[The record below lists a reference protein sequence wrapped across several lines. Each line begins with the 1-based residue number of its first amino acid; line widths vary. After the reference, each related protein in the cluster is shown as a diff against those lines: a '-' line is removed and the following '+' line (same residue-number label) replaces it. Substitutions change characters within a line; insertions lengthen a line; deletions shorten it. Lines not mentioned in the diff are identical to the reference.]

1 MGEIRGD
8 DITWGE
14 EKTAWLGATET
25 SKVMANKPVMSTLC
39 HLSRSRSLI
48 LSAVCVWLG
57 LSAVTSEAASKS
69 SGIDFNRDIRPILS
83 DNCFH
88 CHGPDEKTRE
98 AKLRLDTKDGI
109 LKDLGGYQAVKPGD
123 VKASEVWRRIITKD
137 EDDLMPPPKSHKT
150 LKSDQIALIKK
161 WIEAG
166 APFEGHWAYE
176 QPKLPVL
183 PKVKDAAWARNGID
197 SFIVAKLAEHK
208 LKPAPETDRVTLI
221 RRVTFD
227 LIGLPPTPQEI
238 AEFVADKSPDAYEKV
253 VDRLLK
259 SPRYGEHMAR
269 YWLDAAR
276 YGDTHGLHLDN
287 ERSMWPYRDWVVR
300 AYNENLPFD
309 QFTKWQIAGD
319 LLKNPTRDQQIASG
333 FNRCNVTTS
342 EGGSIN
348 EEFIFRYA
356 VDRTETTAA
365 VWMGMTAGCAVC
377 HDHKFDPISQ
387 KEFYQMYAFFN
398 SAADPA
404 MDGNILL
411 TPPILKLT
419 TPEQEK
425 QLKQYDAD
433 IAKVNAKIK
442 DALAKLD
449 YKDPAEQNPK
459 PEKKTIE
466 TVWVDDDLPEGAK
479 PQHTEKNHAL
489 KWVSSGEGPVHSGKK
504 ALTRK
509 GTGIVQDFF
518 DGLPKQLFVP
528 AKGKIFAHVYLDP
541 KDPPKG
547 VMLQFNTGSWSHRA
561 LWGETNSIEWGK
573 EGTVERLVM
582 GPLPKT
588 GEWVKLEFDIAK
600 LKLKAGTKFAG
611 LAFTQKDGTMYWDKV
626 GVSYTVDPANDATY
640 SLALW
645 LKNNQGKVVAGVPDD
660 VKNLLRSVKPED
672 RKPEQH
678 QRLRDYYF
686 ENVCQ
691 MTAEIFDP
699 LRAERKPFQDKR
711 DELDKSIDA
720 TFIMADL
727 PQKRDAFVMIRGQ
740 YNKPGDKVTPGTPAA
755 FPKIKSRSEIPD
767 RLDLADWLT
776 SAENPLTARVTVN
789 RFWQQFFGTGL
800 VKTSGDFGSQGE
812 PPTHPELLD
821 WLAVTFREQGWD
833 MKKLVKLIVTSST
846 YRQDSK
852 VSSKLWDMDP
862 ENRLLARGPRFRFD
876 AEVLRDNVLFVSGL
890 MNHNIGGKG
899 VKPYQPENIWEP
911 VAYSGSNTRY
921 YKQDTGD
928 ALYRRSLYTFI
939 KRTAPAPAM
948 TTFDAPS
955 REASCVRR
963 ERSNTP
969 LQALQLMNDIQH
981 FEAARAFAQR
991 MMKEGGSGVAE
1002 RLEFGFRAATGR
1014 APSKQ
1019 EAAVLQDSYFKQ
1031 LVRYEKDVEAA
1042 KKAISYGE
1050 SKPDAA
1056 LNASEL
1062 AAYTM
1067 VANMVLNLDEVV
1079 TKN

>member
-1 MGEIRGD
+1 MNTYCHFRRPGEVV
-8 DITWGE
+8 W
-14 EKTAWLGATET
+14 ATFAL
-25 SKVMANKPVMSTLC
+25 V
-39 HLSRSRSLI
+39 
-48 LSAVCVWLG
+48 LG
-57 LSAVTSEAASKS
+57 LWTVSSEAASKGS
-69 SGIDFNRDIRPILS
+69 NVDFNRDIRPILS

-88 CHGPDEKTRE
+88 CHGPDEKTRK

-123 VKASEVWRRIITKD
+123 VKGSEVWKRITTKK
-137 EDDLMPPPKSHKT
+137 DDDVMPPPETHKT
-150 LKSDQIALIKK
+150 LKSEQVALIKK

-166 APFEGHWAYE
+166 APFAGHWAFQAPQKAE
-176 QPKLPVL
+176 LP
-183 PKVKDAAWARNGID
+183 PVKNAKWPQNGID
-197 SFIVAKLAEHK
+197 NFIAAKLAEHK
-208 LKPAPETDRVTLI
+208 LTPSAEADKETLI

-227 LIGLPPTPQEI
+227 LIGLPPTPKEVD
-238 AEFVADKSPDAYEKV
+238 EFLADKSPNAYEKL
-253 VDRLLK
+253 VDRLQA

-269 YWLDAAR
+269 YWLDVAR

-300 AYNENLPFD
+300 AFNENLPFD

-319 LLKNPTRDQQIASG
+319 LIPNATREQQIASG

-348 EEFIFRYA
+348 EEYIFRYA
-356 VDRTETTAA
+356 VDRASTTVG
-365 VWMGMTAGCAVC
+365 VWMGLTAGCAQC

-433 IAKVNAKIK
+433 IAKVNEKIK
-442 DALAKLD
+442 VALTKLD
-449 YKDPAEQNPK
+449 YKDPAEQDPK
-459 PEKKTIE
+459 PAKKDIE
-466 TVWVDDDLPEGAK
+466 TVWVDDEFPKGAV
-479 PQHTEKNHAL
+479 PQHTEKNHEL
-489 KWVSSGEGPVHSGKK
+489 KWITSGEGPVKSGKR
-504 ALTRK
+504 AITRTGK
-509 GTGIVQDFF
+509 GIVQDFF
-518 DGLPKQLFVP
+518 DGQQTPFTVP
-528 AKGKIFAHVYLDP
+528 TKGKIFAHVYLDP
-541 KDPPKG
+541 KNPPQG

-588 GEWVKLEFDIAK
+588 GEWVRLEVDIAK
-600 LKLKAGTKFAG
+600 LKLKAGTKFNG
-611 LAFTQKDGTMYWDKV
+611 LAFTQKDGTVYWDKM
-626 GVSYTVDPANDATY
+626 GVTTTVDPANDATY
-640 SLALW
+640 SLAVW
-645 LKNNQGKVVAGVPDD
+645 LKNNQGKAVAGVPDD
-660 VKNLLRSVKPED
+660 VKNILRSVKPED
-672 RKPEQH
+672 RKPEQK

-691 MTAEIFDP
+691 MTSEVFDP
-699 LRAERKPFQDKR
+699 LRAEKKPFQDKR
-711 DELDKSIDA
+711 DELEKSISA
-720 TFIMADL
+720 TFIMADM

-740 YNKPGDKVTPGTPAA
+740 YNKPGDKVTPGVPAA
-755 FPKIKSRSEIPD
+755 FPKLKARSELPD
-767 RLDLADWLT
+767 RLDLAEWLI
-776 SAENPLTARVTVN
+776 APENPLTTRVTVN

-800 VKTSGDFGSQGE
+800 VKTAGDFGSQGE
-812 PPTHPELLD
+812 PPSHPELLD
-821 WLAVTFREQGWD
+821 WLSVTFREQGWD

-846 YRQDSK
+846 YRQESK
-852 VSSKLWDMDP
+852 VTSKLLGIDP

-876 AEVLRDNVLFVSGL
+876 AEVLRDNVLYVSGL
-890 MNHNIGGKG
+890 MNHTIGGKG

-991 MMKEGGSGVAE
+991 MMKEGGAQISD
-1002 RLEFGFRAATGR
+1002 RLDFGFRMATGR
-1014 APSKQ
+1014 HPSKQ
-1019 EAAVLQDSYFKQ
+1019 ELAILSDSYFKQ
-1031 LVRYEKDVEAA
+1031 LVRYERDVEAA

>member
-1 MGEIRGD
+1 
-8 DITWGE
+8 
-14 EKTAWLGATET
+14 
-25 SKVMANKPVMSTLC
+25 MSTFSPSRRLNAWVLAALC
-39 HLSRSRSLI
+39 
-48 LSAVCVWLG
+48 AVSTLYQRD
-57 LSAVTSEAASKS
+57 AQAATKS
-69 SGIDFNRDIRPILS
+69 SDIDFNRDIRPILS

-88 CHGPDEKTRE
+88 CHGPDEKTRK

-123 VKASEVWRRIITKD
+123 AKASEVWKRIITKD
-137 EDDLMPPPKSHKT
+137 ENDVMPPPETHKT
-150 LKSDQIALIKK
+150 LKSDQVALIKK

-166 APFEGHWAYE
+166 APFAGHWSFEAA
-176 QPKLPVL
+176 KLPAV
-183 PKVKDAAWARNGID
+183 PAVKDTKWPRNSID
-197 SFIVAKLAEHK
+197 NFIAAKLTEHK
-208 LKPAPETDRVTLI
+208 LKPSSEADRITLI

-227 LIGLPPTPQEI
+227 LTGLPPTLKEI
-238 AEFVADKSPDAYEKV
+238 EAFVADKSPDAYEKV
-253 VDRLLK
+253 VDRLLA

-365 VWMGMTAGCAVC
+365 VWMGLTAGCAQC

-387 KEFYQMYAFFN
+387 KEFYQLYAFFN

-419 TPEQEK
+419 TPAQEK

-433 IAKVNAKIK
+433 IANVNTKIK

-449 YKDPAEQNPK
+449 YKDPAEQDPK

-466 TVWVDDDLPEGAK
+466 TVWVDDDLPTGAK
-479 PQHTEKNHAL
+479 PQHTADNHPL
-489 KWVSSGEGPVHSGKK
+489 KWITSGEGPVHSGQK
-504 ALTRK
+504 AIKRSGK
-509 GTGIVQDFF
+509 GIVQDFF
-518 DGLPKQLFVP
+518 DGLPQQLFVP
-528 AKGKIFAHVYLDP
+528 AKGKIFTHVYLDP

-573 EGTVERLVM
+573 EGTVERIVM

-611 LAFTQKDGTMYWDKV
+611 LAFTHKDGTMYWDKT
-626 GVSYTVDPANDATY
+626 GVSYTVDPANDPTY
-640 SLALW
+640 SLSLW
-645 LKNNQGKVVAGVPDD
+645 LKTNQGKVVAGVPDD
-660 VKNLLRSVKPED
+660 VKNILRSIKPEE

-691 MTAEIFDP
+691 GTSDIFDP
-699 LRAERKPFQDKR
+699 LRAEKKPFQDKR

-740 YNKPGDKVTPGTPAA
+740 YNQPGDKVKPGTPAA

-767 RLDLADWLT
+767 RLDLADWLV
-776 SAENPLTARVTVN
+776 SEENPLTARVTVN
-789 RFWQQFFGTGL
+789 RYWQQFFGTGL
-800 VKTSGDFGSQGE
+800 VKTSGDFGSQGQ
-812 PPTHPELLD
+812 PPSHPELLD
-821 WLAVTFREQGWD
+821 WLAVTFRKQGWD
-833 MKKLVKLIVTSST
+833 TKKFVRLIVTSAT

-852 VSSKLWDMDP
+852 VNAKLIAADP
-862 ENRLLARGPRFRFD
+862 ENLLLARGPRFRFD
-876 AEVLRDNVLFVSGL
+876 AEVLRDNVLAVSGL
-890 MNHNIGGKG
+890 MNNTIGGKA

-921 YKQDTGD
+921 YKQDAGD

-955 REASCVRR
+955 REAFCVKR

-969 LQALQLMNDIQH
+969 LQALQLMNDVQH

-991 MMKEGGSGVAE
+991 MMKEGGTTVSD
-1002 RLEFGFRAATGR
+1002 RLAFGFQTATGR
-1014 APSKQ
+1014 EPSKQ
-1019 EAAVLQDSYFKQ
+1019 ETEVLKDSYFKQ
-1031 LVRYEKDVEAA
+1031 LVRYEKDTEAA
-1042 KKAISYGE
+1042 KKAISYGD
-1050 SKPDAA
+1050 SKADTT
-1056 LNASEL
+1056 LNVSEL
-1062 AAYTM
+1062 AAYTI
-1067 VANMVLNLDEVV
+1067 VANMVLNMDEVV

>member
-1 MGEIRGD
+1 MSTFSPSRRL
-8 DITWGE
+8 
-14 EKTAWLGATET
+14 TAWVLAALCA
-25 SKVMANKPVMSTLC
+25 VSTL
-39 HLSRSRSLI
+39 STRD
-48 LSAVCVWLG
+48 AQ
-57 LSAVTSEAASKS
+57 AAAKS
-69 SGIDFNRDIRPILS
+69 SDIDFNRDIRPILS

-88 CHGPDEKTRE
+88 CHGPDEKTRK
-98 AKLRLDTKDGI
+98 AKLRLDAKEGI

-123 VKASEVWRRIITKD
+123 AKASEVWKRIITKD
-137 EDDLMPPPKSHKT
+137 ENDVMPPPETHKK

-166 APFEGHWAYE
+166 APFAGHWAFE
-176 QPKLPVL
+176 APKLSAVPE
-183 PKVKDAAWARNGID
+183 VKDTKWPRNSID
-197 SFIVAKLAEHK
+197 NFIAAKLNEHK
-208 LKPAPETDRVTLI
+208 LKPSPETDRITLI

-227 LIGLPPTPQEI
+227 LTGLPPTLKEI
-238 AEFVADKSPDAYEKV
+238 ESFVADKSPDAYEKV
-253 VDRLLK
+253 VDRLLA

-300 AYNENLPFD
+300 AYNENLPFNE
-309 QFTKWQIAGD
+309 FTKWQIAGD

-365 VWMGMTAGCAVC
+365 VWMGLTAGCAQC

-387 KEFYQMYAFFN
+387 KEFYQLYAFFN

-419 TPEQEK
+419 TPAQEK

-433 IAKVNAKIK
+433 IANVNTKIK

-449 YKDPAEQNPK
+449 YKDPAEQDPK

-466 TVWVDDDLPEGAK
+466 TVWVDDDLPTGAK
-479 PQHTEKNHAL
+479 PQHTADNHPL
-489 KWVSSGEGPVHSGKK
+489 KWIASGDGPVHSGQK
-504 ALTRK
+504 AIKRSGK
-509 GTGIVQDFF
+509 GIVQDFF
-518 DGLPKQLFVP
+518 DGLPQQLFVP

-573 EGTVERLVM
+573 EGTVERIVM
-582 GPLPKT
+582 GALPKT

-611 LAFTQKDGTMYWDKV
+611 LAFTHKDGTMYWDKT
-626 GVSYTVDPANDATY
+626 GVTYTVDPANDPTY
-640 SLALW
+640 SLSLW
-645 LKNNQGKVVAGVPDD
+645 LKTNQGKVVAGVPDD
-660 VKNLLRSVKPED
+660 VKNILRSVKPEE

-686 ENVCQ
+686 ENVCLG
-691 MTAEIFDP
+691 TSDIFDP

-755 FPKIKSRSEIPD
+755 FPKIKSRSELPD
-767 RLDLADWLT
+767 RLDLAEWLV
-776 SAENPLTARVTVN
+776 APENPLTARVTVN
-789 RFWQQFFGTGL
+789 RYWQQFFGTGL
-800 VKTSGDFGSQGE
+800 VKTSGDFGSQGQ
-812 PPTHPELLD
+812 PPSHPELLD

-833 MKKLVKLIVTSST
+833 TKKFVRLIVTSST

-852 VSSKLWDMDP
+852 VTPKLLAADP
-862 ENRLLARGPRFRFD
+862 ENLLLARGPRFRFD
-876 AEVLRDNVLFVSGL
+876 AEVLRDNVLAVSGL
-890 MNHNIGGKG
+890 MNNTIGGKA

-921 YKQDTGD
+921 YKQDSGD

-955 REASCVRR
+955 REAFCVKR

-969 LQALQLMNDIQH
+969 LQALQLMNDVQH

-991 MMKEGGSGVAE
+991 MMKEGGSTVSD
-1002 RLEFGFRAATGR
+1002 RLTFGFQAATGR

-1019 EAAVLQDSYFKQ
+1019 EAEVLKDSYFKQ

-1050 SKPDAA
+1050 SKADAT
-1056 LNASEL
+1056 LNVSEL

>member
-1 MGEIRGD
+1 
-8 DITWGE
+8 
-14 EKTAWLGATET
+14 
-25 SKVMANKPVMSTLC
+25 MSTYC
-39 HLSRSRSLI
+39 HFRRPGE
-48 LSAVCVWLG
+48 VVWATFALVLG
-57 LSAVTSEAASKS
+57 LWTVSSEAASKGS
-69 SGIDFNRDIRPILS
+69 NVDFNRDIRPILS

-88 CHGPDEKTRE
+88 CHGPDEKTRK

-123 VKASEVWRRIITKD
+123 VKGSEVWKRITTKK
-137 EDDLMPPPKSHKT
+137 DDDVMPPPETHKT
-150 LKSDQIALIKK
+150 LKSEQVSLIKK

-166 APFEGHWAYE
+166 APFAGHWAFQAPQKAE
-176 QPKLPVL
+176 LPT
-183 PKVKDAAWARNGID
+183 VKNAKWPHNGID
-197 SFIVAKLAEHK
+197 NFIADKLAEHK
-208 LKPAPETDRVTLI
+208 LVPSAEADKETLI

-227 LIGLPPTPQEI
+227 LIGLPPTPKEVD
-238 AEFVADKSPDAYEKV
+238 EFLADKSPNAYEKL
-253 VDRLLK
+253 VDRLQA

-269 YWLDAAR
+269 YWLDVAR

-300 AYNENLPFD
+300 AFNENLPFD

-319 LLKNPTRDQQIASG
+319 LLPGATRDQQIASG

-348 EEFIFRYA
+348 EEYVFRYA
-356 VDRTETTAA
+356 VDRTSTTVA
-365 VWMGMTAGCAVC
+365 VWMGLTAGCAQC

-425 QLKQYDAD
+425 QLKDYDAD
-433 IAKVNAKIK
+433 IAKVNEKVK
-442 DALAKLD
+442 VALTKLE
-449 YKDPAEQNPK
+449 YNDPSEQDPK

-466 TVWVDDDLPEGAK
+466 TVWVDDELPKGAV
-479 PQHTEKNHAL
+479 PQHTEKNHEL
-489 KWVSSGEGPVHSGKK
+489 KWITEGEGPVQSGKRAIK
-504 ALTRK
+504 RTGK
-509 GTGIVQDFF
+509 GIVQDFF
-518 DGLPKQLFVP
+518 DGQQTPFTVP
-528 AKGKIFAHVYLDP
+528 TKGKIFAYVYLDP
-541 KDPPKG
+541 KDPPQG

-588 GEWVKLEFDIAK
+588 GEWVRLEVDIAK
-600 LKLKAGTKFAG
+600 LKLKAGTKFNG
-611 LAFTQKDGTMYWDKV
+611 LAFTQKDGTVYWDKT
-626 GVSYTVDPANDATY
+626 GVTTTVDPANDATY
-640 SLALW
+640 SLAVW
-645 LKNNQGKVVAGVPDD
+645 LKNNQGKAVAGVPDD
-660 VKNLLRSVKPED
+660 VKNILRSVKPED
-672 RKPEQH
+672 RKPEQK

-691 MTAEIFDP
+691 MTSDVFDP
-699 LRAERKPFQDKR
+699 LRAEKKPIQDKR
-711 DELDKSIDA
+711 DELDKSINA
-720 TFIMADL
+720 TFIMADM
-727 PQKRDAFVMIRGQ
+727 PQKREAFVMIRGQ
-740 YNKPGDKVTPGTPAA
+740 YNKPGDKVTPGVPAA
-755 FPKIKSRSEIPD
+755 FPKLKARSEVPD
-767 RLDLADWLT
+767 RLDLAEWLVT
-776 SAENPLTARVTVN
+776 PENPLTARVEVN
-789 RFWQQFFGTGL
+789 RIWQQFFGTGL
-800 VKTSGDFGSQGE
+800 VKTAGDFGSQGQ
-812 PPTHPELLD
+812 PPSHPELLD
-821 WLAVTFREQGWD
+821 WLSVNFREQGWD
-833 MKKLVKLIVTSST
+833 MKKLVKLIVTSAT
-846 YRQDSK
+846 YQQESK
-852 VSSKLWDMDP
+852 VSSKLLGVDP

-876 AEVLRDNVLFVSGL
+876 AEVLRDNVLAVSGL
-890 MNHNIGGKG
+890 MNNTIGGKA

-955 REASCVRR
+955 REAFCVRR
-963 ERSNTP
+963 ERSDTP

-991 MMKEGGSGVAE
+991 MMKEGGTQIGD
-1002 RLEFGFRAATGR
+1002 RLEYGFRLATGR
-1014 APSKQ
+1014 YPSKPEQ
-1019 EAAVLQDSYFKQ
+1019 AVLNDSYFKQ
-1031 LVRYEKDVEAA
+1031 LVRYEKDVESA